1 MSKMKFKIW
10 DKNKK
15 RLLNGTGYSITGDG
29 EVQTFNSRGLPEGT
43 VNNRHL
49 EPVRFSG
56 KKDISGRDIY
66 EGFIVERRG
75 TVPGDEDITGV
86 VILEECQWWI
96 EDKVHGRAA
105 PLFSETA
112 EDRIIG
118 NIYEGVLKQTEYLNE
133 KLDEILAIENE
144 SKKDK

>member
-1 MSKMKFKIW
+1 MSKIKFKIW

-75 TVPGDEDITGV
+75 TVPGDEEIIGV
-86 VILEECQWWI
+86 VVFDEYSWQIRNDEKKRE
-96 EDKVHGRAA
+96 V

-112 EDRIIG
+112 EDKIIG
-118 NIYEGVLKQTEYLNE
+118 SIYE
-133 KLDEILAIENE
+133 ENRWY
-144 SKKDK
+144 